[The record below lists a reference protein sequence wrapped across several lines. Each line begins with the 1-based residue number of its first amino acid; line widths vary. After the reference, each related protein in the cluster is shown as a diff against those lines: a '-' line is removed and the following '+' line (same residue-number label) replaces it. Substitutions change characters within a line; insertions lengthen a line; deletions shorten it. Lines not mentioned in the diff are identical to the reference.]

1 MADWSWEL
9 IMTARHAI
17 WLHQCMPCDVEA
29 FTEGADAL
37 LGPRPQG
44 RKLDGHSLFQ
54 LTVIAVMKWPV
65 AIKIFVR
72 EVLARQDPLDI
83 DWDAYRAIF
92 WVVGILGAHYEEQHI
107 LPNDAQM
114 RKRFHLGFARELE
127 VVSMIIDFFAWHTN
141 NMQREVGVN
150 ALHHWVDRIIDV
162 EKSCSRPRPI
172 VDEDRTTRPRDKTL
186 GHLFQLH

>member
-1 MADWSWEL
+1 MSHEGD
-9 IMTARHAI
+9 
-17 WLHQCMPCDVEA
+17 QCHYFCPITQQRYFDPGNYVYALALDLMCPRLMSEVTWN
-29 FTEGADAL
+29 TETKG
-37 LGPRPQG
+37 
-44 RKLDGHSLFQ
+44 
-54 LTVIAVMKWPV
+54 
-65 AIKIFVR
+65 
-72 EVLARQDPLDI
+72 DI
-83 DWDAYRAIF
+83 CE
-92 WVVGILGAHYEEQHI
+92 GILGAHYEEQHI

-186 GHLFQLH
+186 GHLFEVH